1 MIQIRRPIHPFDV
14 SDPQPAHPAPP
25 SLPPPITL
33 PQRLPR
39 KSRQHEAR
47 PVDLLTVI
55 PAQLLLLLHTP
66 APQRLLEIA
75 LRVLAADHEADLA
88 GGVRGDGGVGVL
100 DGREDLEAGFAEV
113 GDEFEV
119 EPLVFGWRSRR
130 AG

>member
-1 MIQIRRPIHPFDV
+1 M
-14 SDPQPAHPAPP
+14 
-25 SLPPPITL
+25 
-33 PQRLPR
+33 
-39 KSRQHEAR
+39 
-47 PVDLLTVI
+47 DLLTVI
-55 PAQLLLLLHTP
+55 SAQLLLLLHTP